1 MLFIS
6 NNKKIDAVI
15 KKLQPSL
22 KLKINVERDFDGGLN
37 DVFEKRPDVVFIQ
50 NQIAGVTGE
59 SVARHI
65 QLLLGGAAPKFIFIH
80 DGDAKAKPKKGLYEY
95 LIDLSQSEETV
106 AANILE
112 KLNLLL
118 GLQWQNIFVTS
129 LFQGVDYEAFTP
141 VPEPPREPVSSF
153 SFDVVPGMEAVVP
166 VPSPAV
172 SPLSLKSEIAP
183 DESFVVI
190 RETDGQRSELFYEE
204 CRGGAQGT
212 TTAIGNNSGAEG
224 FSASSEAAIPAI
236 NRDLSAAAPEA
247 STPAVTGSVAAETE
261 ISWPDAVK
269 SGGGAKIKPYPVENH
284 SPPFKSA
291 LADQIPRFTAAASSV
306 IAAELPTNSFAASEG
321 MTEEVPSVMAQ
332 EKLQWVFEGE
342 PSLKKST
349 WKWYQVV
356 EILLVLCL
364 LLGGWYLIK
373 QKPHP
378 AEPVADEVN
387 LLKSAA
393 VPPITQESEPAGQK
407 PLTVALP
414 SFIPSSGLDPA
425 FAAQNPGWERY
436 LGDGS
441 EFRLFRENGRL
452 KAVQVKANKGRVIS
466 DSLLKS
472 MLVELTGANEYRVK
486 SREKK
491 LGFLVSHATVN
502 GKAEMLMYTKK
513 SALHAVVVSLD

>member
-22 KLKINVERDFDGGLN
+22 KLKINVERDFDCGLN

-106 AANILE
+106 AADILE

-118 GLQWQNIFVTS
+118 GLQWQNIFGTS
-129 LFQGVDYEAFTP
+129 VFQGVNYEAFTP
-141 VPEPPREPVSSF
+141 APEPPREPVSSF
-153 SFDVVPGMEAVVP
+153 SFDVVPGMETVVP
-166 VPSPAV
+166 APSPAV
-172 SPLSLKSEIAP
+172 SPLALKSEIAP

-190 RETDGQRSELFYEE
+190 SETDGQRTELFYEE
-204 CRGGAQGT
+204 CRGVAQET
-212 TTAIGNNSGAEG
+212 TTVIGNNSGREV
-224 FSASSEAAIPAI
+224 FSASSEAATPAI
-236 NRDLSAAAPEA
+236 NRELFAAVPETPA
-247 STPAVTGSVAAETE
+247 PAVTGSVAAEAE
-261 ISWPDAVK
+261 IAWPEAVK
-269 SGGGAKIKPYPVENH
+269 SGGRAKKT
-284 SPPFKSA
+284 SPPDKNPSAPHKSPP
-291 LADQIPRFTAAASSV
+291 ADQYPLATAAAT
-306 IAAELPTNSFAASEG
+306 AAIDEKMPINSFAVPG
-321 MTEEVPSVMAQ
+321 MVTEEVPPAMAQ
-332 EKLQWVFEGE
+332 EELQWVFEGE

-364 LLGGWYLIK
+364 LLGGGYLIK

-378 AEPVADEVN
+378 TEPVADEVN

-393 VPPITQESEPAGQK
+393 SPPITQESEPAGQK

-414 SFIPSSGLDPA
+414 SFIPSAGLDPA

-472 MLVELTGANEYRVK
+472 ILVELTGANEYRVK
-486 SREKK
+486 FREKK
-491 LGFLVSHATVN
+491 LGFLVSNATVN

-513 SALHAVVVSLD
+513 SALYAVVVSLD